1 MRNVMGTHMGHSSI
15 STMSNI
21 LKDKKSLQ
29 EPGLLRGAIFYI
41 TMGLWSNKRVSS
53 LKCTPTS
60 VLPAFKMVMMVFN
73 YSVSFFVIYSFNFFF
88 YNLFS

>member
-15 STMSNI
+15 STMVNI
-21 LKDKKSLQ
+21 LKDRASLQ

-41 TMGLWSNKRVSS
+41 AMGLWGNKRVMS

-60 VLPAFKMVMMVFN
+60 VLPAFK
-73 YSVSFFVIYSFNFFF
+73 SVIF
-88 YNLFS
+88 